1 MPPSLSRNPA
11 KSRQKDKDARW
22 SKRHGHSYYRYKNHG
37 SIDRRHKPAWRYTV
51 TDAARHDSQELDAR
65 LDTDNTASG
74 VWADSAHRSAEIEA
88 SLAERGRKRRIHR
101 HPLARARPRRACV
114 RPSGKH
120 NS

>member
-1 MPPSLSRNPA
+1 
-11 KSRQKDKDARW
+11 
-22 SKRHGHSYYRYKNHG
+22 
-37 SIDRRHKPAWRYTV
+37 
-51 TDAARHDSQELDAR
+51 
-65 LDTDNTASG
+65 